1 MTGFDKKSEAPVS
14 GGKEEPLPCK
24 QRIGIMGG
32 TFDPIHIGHLIL
44 GECAYE
50 EFGLDK
56 VLFMP
61 SGNPPHK
68 KDASGR
74 ASNEHRQ
81 KMTSLAIASNPHF
94 ELSLI
99 EMEREGYIYTNETL
113 RILKKE
119 HPDTEYYFIMG
130 ADSLFQFHE
139 WRSPQIIADL
149 AVLAV
154 AVRDNVSDEA
164 FDHRI
169 AQMEEMY
176 HARILKM
183 SVPNIDVSSTGIR
196 EAIAGGK
203 SCRYFLPDRVMDYI
217 QDNGLYMPAER
228 TD

>member
-1 MTGFDKKSEAPVS
+1 MTEVELTRRVKT
-14 GGKEEPLPCK
+14 GKEDALADLK
-24 QRIGIMGG
+24 RIGIMGG
-32 TFDPIHIGHLIL
+32 TFDPIHLGHLIL
-44 GECAYE
+44 GECAYN

-81 KMTSLAIASNPHF
+81 KMTELAIANNPHF
-94 ELSLI
+94 ELSLL

-113 RILKKE
+113 RILKKA

-164 FDHRI
+164 LDLRI
-169 AQMEEMY
+169 RQVEEMY

-183 SVPNIDVSSTGIR
+183 SVPNIDISSTAIR
-196 EAIAGGK
+196 KAIADEK
-203 SCRYFLPDRVMDYI
+203 SCRYYVPDSVLEYMENNR
-217 QDNGLYMPAER
+217 LYR
-228 TD
+228 R

>member
-1 MTGFDKKSEAPVS
+1 
-14 GGKEEPLPCK
+14 
-24 QRIGIMGG
+24 MGG

-68 KDASGR
+68 KETSDR
-74 ASNEHRQ
+74 ASNEHRTA
-81 KMTSLAIASNPHF
+81 MTSLAIASNPHF
-94 ELSLI
+94 ELSVL

-113 RILKKE
+113 RILKE
-119 HPDTEYYFIMG
+119 AHPDTEYYFIMG

-139 WRSPQIIADL
+139 WRSPEIIAEL
-149 AVLAV
+149 AVLCV
-154 AVRDNVSDEA
+154 AVRDNVTDEKL
-164 FDHRI
+164 DERI
-169 AQMEEMY
+169 VWVEEMY

-196 EAIAGGK
+196 RALAGRK
-203 SCRYFLPDRVMDYI
+203 SCRYFLPDCVIDYI
-217 QDNGLYMPAER
+217 QENGLYLPAER